1 MSSTHDHAGTNGNG
15 NGMVDA
21 PKRLYFPL
29 LQLVL
34 VAGSVSGGAIY
45 LNDRFNTIDRKFD
58 QVQNKLQ
65 VIDEKVA
72 NPVTMEKLRNYFAL
86 LKAYNP
92 TLNIPSL
99 E

>member
-1 MSSTHDHAGTNGNG
+1 MTNAPGNG

-29 LQLVL
+29 VQLVL

-45 LNDRFNTIDRKFD
+45 LNDRFNAIDRKFD
-58 QVQNKLQ
+58 QVQNKLN
-65 VIDEKVA
+65 VIDDKVA
-72 NPVTMEKLRNYFAL
+72 NPVTVESLRRAFKL

-92 TLNIPSL
+92 TLIIPDNL
-99 E
+99 VE